1 MYTCGSRRPAVD
13 RGPYGGGA
21 PELIAEICLAST
33 EVDFGPKAALYKAA
47 GVREYITIEMF
58 RQRIVWRMLEDCA
71 YITQEVPADGI
82 LRSRIFPGLWLDMAA
97 FWADDDAKMQAALN
111 AGFAAAK

>member
-1 MYTCGSRRPAVD
+1 MD

-58 RQRIVWRMLEDCA
+58 RQRIVWRMLEGGA
-71 YITQEVPADGI
+71 YITQGVPADGVLNC
-82 LRSRIFPGLWLDMAA
+82 LRRWSKKLKPPGARSCARSVM
-97 FWADDDAKMQAALN
+97 N
-111 AGFAAAK
+111 